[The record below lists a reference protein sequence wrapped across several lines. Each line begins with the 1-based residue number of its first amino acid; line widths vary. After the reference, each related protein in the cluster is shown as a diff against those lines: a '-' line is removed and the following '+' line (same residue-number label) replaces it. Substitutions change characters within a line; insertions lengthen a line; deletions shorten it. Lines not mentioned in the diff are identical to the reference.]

1 MQALSSVTPG
11 SFVLQVLMRVRLH
24 GPFRVKDDDGTDVT
38 PVGMKERALLALVLL
53 SPGQRRSRVWL
64 QDKLWSDRDAQQGSG
79 SLRQALSNIR
89 KALGPAGDR
98 LKADRTAIWLD
109 PEVALPTDE
118 TGELLDDIDVRDP
131 EFSNWLRDQRQ
142 ATVQAAPEQGA
153 SLGQA
158 NSRIRA
164 TVLLRHTDHDLSSRM
179 TFLTR
184 SLSQRIAGDLILIGE
199 MDVLQPGPDGVAA
212 DHELANVLV
221 EIETFG
227 EGDAGFV
234 MVRVSGLP
242 SRRAV
247 WSGRMSI
254 SASIADLWDATE
266 ATRLVNQTV
275 RKVADLVAAAPHMA
289 HQLTFHR
296 AVRRVYEY
304 DRDALAK
311 ADEMFASVEDGELRG
326 PALAWRAFVR
336 LTYALE
342 FRDSTAERVAEAS
355 AFADEAL
362 RTTPDHPVVLAL
374 TSQVRLKLE
383 GDLEAAH
390 YLALRAVEVGDQ
402 NPYALDALSHTM
414 ILHGQFEQANDL
426 AQRARVAAQGMDNAF
441 SWDMQ
446 ACLTSLS
453 LMQFETAFLAA
464 RECHHKMPFYRPALR
479 YLVALSYLT
488 DVPQEAEHYAARL
501 RRLEPDFT
509 PRMLLQPD
517 YPLETLRALGLV
529 ERLRLLLS

>member
-1 MQALSSVTPG
+1 
-11 SFVLQVLMRVRLH
+11 MRVRIN

-53 SPGQRRSRVWL
+53 SPGQRRTRAWL
-64 QDKLWSDRDAQQGSG
+64 QDKLWSDRDPQQGSG

-89 KALGPAGDR
+89 KAMGRTGDR

-109 PEVALPTDE
+109 PEVAVSTDE
-118 TGELLDDIDVRDP
+118 PGELLDDIDVRDP

-142 ATVQAAPEQGA
+142 ATAQAAPDTSAGVG
-153 SLGQA
+153 LLNGH
-158 NSRIRA
+158 IRA
-164 TVLLRHTDHDLSSRM
+164 RVLLRHTDYDLSSRM

-184 SLSQRIAGDLILIGE
+184 ALSQRIAGDLLLFAE
-199 MDVLQPGPDGVAA
+199 MDVLQSGPEAQAA
-212 DHELANVLV
+212 DHEHANVLV

-227 EGDAGFV
+227 EGDAGFL
-234 MVRVSGLP
+234 MIRVTGLP

-247 WSGRMSI
+247 WSGRLSINASI
-254 SASIADLWDATE
+254 SDLWDTPE

-289 HQLTFHR
+289 HQQTFHR

-311 ADEMFASVEDGELRG
+311 ADEMFASIQDGELRG
-326 PALAWRAFVR
+326 PALAWRSFVR

-342 FRDSTAERVAEAS
+342 FRDSNAEMVAEAS

-383 GDLEAAH
+383 GDLDAAH

-402 NPYALDALSHTM
+402 NPYALDALSQTM

-453 LMQFETAFLAA
+453 LLQFDTAFLAA

-488 DVPQEAEHYAARL
+488 GVPQEAEHFAARL

-509 PRMLLQPD
+509 PQMLLQPD
-517 YPLETLRALGLV
+517 YPLETFRALGLV
-529 ERLRLLLS
+529 EKLRALLS

>member
-1 MQALSSVTPG
+1 
-11 SFVLQVLMRVRLH
+11 MRVRIN
-24 GPFRVKDDDGTDVT
+24 GPFRVKDDDGTDIT

-89 KALGPAGDR
+89 KAMGRTGER
-98 LKADRTAIWLD
+98 LKADRTAIWLE
-109 PEVALPTDE
+109 PEIALSSDE
-118 TGELLDDIDVRDP
+118 QGDLLSDIDVRDP

-142 ATVQAAPEQGA
+142 ASAQAPPDHGA
-153 SLGQA
+153 DAGLPNG
-158 NSRIRA
+158 RIRA
-164 TVLLRHTDHDLSSRM
+164 TVLLRHTDFDLSSRM

-184 SLSQRIAGDLILIGE
+184 ALSQRIAGNLLLFGE
-199 MDVLQPGPDGVAA
+199 MDVLQSGPDAGAA
-212 DHELANVLV
+212 DHEQANVLV

-227 EGDAGFV
+227 EGDAGF
-234 MVRVSGLP
+234 MMIRVTGLP

-247 WSGRMSI
+247 WSGRLSI
-254 SASIADLWDATE
+254 NASIADLWDAPD

-289 HQLTFHR
+289 HQQTFHR

-304 DRDALAK
+304 DRDALTK
-311 ADEMFASVEDGELRG
+311 ADEMFASIQDGELRG
-326 PALAWRAFVR
+326 PALAWRSFVR

-342 FRDSTAERVAEAS
+342 FRDSNAEMVAEAS

-362 RTTPDHPVVLAL
+362 RTMADHPVVLAL

-383 GDLEAAH
+383 GDLDAAH
-390 YLALRAVEVGDQ
+390 YLALRAAEVDDQ
-402 NPYALDALSHTM
+402 NPYALDALSQTL
-414 ILHGQFEQANDL
+414 ILHGQFERANML

-446 ACLTSLS
+446 ACLTSVS
-453 LMQFETAFLAA
+453 LMEFETAFIAA
-464 RECHHKMPFYRPALR
+464 RDCHHKMPFYRPALR
-479 YLVALSYLT
+479 YLVALAYLT
-488 DVPQEAEHYAARL
+488 GVPQEAAHFAARL

-509 PRMLLQPD
+509 PQMLLQPD

-529 ERLRLLLS
+529 EKLRILMS

>member
-1 MQALSSVTPG
+1 
-11 SFVLQVLMRVRLH
+11 MRVRTH

-38 PVGMKERALLALVLL
+38 PAGMKERALLALVLL
-53 SPGQRRSRVWL
+53 SPGQRRTRSWL
-64 QDKLWSDRDAQQGSG
+64 QDKLWSDRDPQQGSG

-89 KALGPAGDR
+89 KALSKSGDR

-109 PEVALPTDE
+109 PEVVLSTDE
-118 TGELLDDIDVRDP
+118 AGDLLDDIDVRDP

-142 ATVQAAPEQGA
+142 VTAQIAADSGA
-153 SLGQA
+153 SLGLP
-158 NSRIRA
+158 NGRIRA
-164 TVLLRHTDHDLSSRM
+164 KVLLRHTDQDLSSRM

-184 SLSQRIAGDLILIGE
+184 LLSQRIAGDLLLIGE
-199 MDVLQPGPDGVAA
+199 MDVLQSGPDVEAA
-212 DHELANVLV
+212 QQEYANTLV
-221 EIETFG
+221 EIETYG

-234 MVRVSGLP
+234 MVRVTGLP

-254 SASIADLWDATE
+254 SASISDLWDAPE

-275 RKVADLVAAAPHMA
+275 RKVADFVAAAPHMA

-311 ADEMFASVEDGELRG
+311 ADEMFSSVQDGELRG
-326 PALAWRAFVR
+326 PAMAWRSFIR
-336 LTYALE
+336 LTNALE
-342 FRDSTAERVAEAS
+342 FRDSNAEMVAEAS

-362 RTTPDHPVVLAL
+362 RTTADHPVVLAL

-383 GDLEAAH
+383 GDLDAAH

-402 NPYALDALSHTM
+402 NPYALDALSQTM
-414 ILHGQFEQANDL
+414 ILHGQFERANDL

-453 LMQFETAFLAA
+453 LLQFETAFLAA
-464 RECHHKMPFYRPALR
+464 RESHHKMPFYRPALR

-488 DVPQEAEHYAARL
+488 DLPQEAEHFASRL

-509 PRMLLQPD
+509 PQMLLQPD
-517 YPLETLRALGLV
+517 YPVETLRALGLV
-529 ERLRLLLS
+529 EKLRTLLS

>member
-1 MQALSSVTPG
+1 MQALLSEIPG
-11 SFVLQVLMRVRLH
+11 SLVLQVLMRVRLH
-24 GPFRVKDDDGTDVT
+24 GPFRVKDDDGTDIT

-64 QDKLWSDRDAQQGSG
+64 QDKLWSDRDPQQGSG

-89 KALGPAGDR
+89 KALGKAGDR

-109 PEVALPTDE
+109 PEVPLPKDE
-118 TGELLDDIDVRDP
+118 SGELLDDIDVRDP

-142 ATVQAAPEQGA
+142 AVVRDGLVRVA
-153 SLGQA
+153 SPGQT
-158 NSRIRA
+158 NGSIRA
-164 TVLLRHTDHDLSSRM
+164 TVLLSHADHDLSSRIR
-179 TFLTR
+179 FLTR
-184 SLSQRIAGDLILIGE
+184 SLSQRIAGELLLVGN
-199 MDVLQPGPDGVAA
+199 MDVLQSGSDA
-212 DHELANVLV
+212 DADQANVLV
-221 EIETFG
+221 ETETFG

-247 WSGRMSI
+247 WSGRMAI
-254 SASIADLWDATE
+254 SATIADLWDTPD
-266 ATRLVNQTV
+266 ATRLLNQTV
-275 RKVADLVAAAPHMA
+275 RKVTDLVASAPHMA
-289 HQLTFHR
+289 HQLTYHR

-304 DRDALAK
+304 DREALAK
-311 ADEMFASVEDGELRG
+311 ADEMFASVQNGELRSL
-326 PALAWRAFVR
+326 ALAWRAFVR

-342 FRDSTAERVAEAS
+342 FRDSNAETVAEAS

-402 NPYALDALSHTM
+402 NPYALDALSQTM
-414 ILHGQFEQANDL
+414 ILHRRFDQANDL

-453 LMQFETAFLAA
+453 LMQFEAAYLAA
-464 RECHHKMPFYRPALR
+464 RDCHHKMPFYRPALR
-479 YLVALSYLT
+479 YLVALSYLN
-488 DVPQEAEHYAARL
+488 DVPQDAEHYAARL

-509 PRMLLQPD
+509 PQMLLQPD
-517 YPLETLRALGLV
+517 YPVETLRALGLV
-529 ERLRLLLS
+529 ERLRPLLS

>member
-1 MQALSSVTPG
+1 
-11 SFVLQVLMRVRLH
+11 MRVRLH

-38 PVGMKERALLALVLL
+38 PVGMKERALLALLLL
-53 SPGQRRSRVWL
+53 SPGQRRSRIWL
-64 QDKLWSDRDAQQGSG
+64 QDKLWSDRGFEQGSG

-89 KALGPAGDR
+89 KALGKSSGR
-98 LKADRTAIWLD
+98 LKADRTAIWLE
-109 PEVALPTDE
+109 PEVALPNDQA
-118 TGELLDDIDVRDP
+118 GELLDDIDVRDP

-142 ATVQAAPEQGA
+142 VNPQATEDRAAFPGPVN
-153 SLGQA
+153 G
-158 NSRIRA
+158 RVRA
-164 TVLLRHTDHDLSSRM
+164 TVLLRHTDYELSSRM

-184 SLSQRIAGDLILIGE
+184 SLSQRIAGDLVLVGD
-199 MDVLQPGPDGVAA
+199 MDVLQPGSDTAAAEPD
-212 DHELANVLV
+212 EANVLV

-227 EGDAGFV
+227 EGEAGFV

-254 SASIADLWDATE
+254 SASTADLWNGPE

-289 HQLTFHR
+289 HQQTFHR

-304 DRDALAK
+304 DRVALAK

-374 TSQVRLKLE
+374 SSQVRLKLE
-383 GDLEAAH
+383 GDLVAAH

-402 NPYALDALSHTM
+402 NPYALDALSQTM

-426 AQRARVAAQGMDNAF
+426 AQRARMAAQGMDNAF

-453 LMQFETAFLAA
+453 LLQFETAYLAA
-464 RECHHKMPFYRPALR
+464 RECHQKMPFYRPALR
-479 YLVALSYLT
+479 YLVALAYLI
-488 DVPQEAEHYAARL
+488 DMLPDAEHFAARL

-509 PRMLLQPD
+509 PQMLVQPD

-529 ERLRLLLS
+529 ERLRSILS

>member
-1 MQALSSVTPG
+1 
-11 SFVLQVLMRVRLH
+11 MRVRIH
-24 GPFRVKDDDGTDVT
+24 GPFRVKDDAGTDVT

-53 SPGQRRSRVWL
+53 SPGQRRTRAWL
-64 QDKLWSDRDAQQGSG
+64 QDKLWSDRDPQQGSG

-89 KALGPAGDR
+89 KALGRAGDR
-98 LKADRTAIWLD
+98 LKADRTAIWLE
-109 PEVALPTDE
+109 PEVVLPVDE
-118 TGELLDDIDVRDP
+118 PGELLDDIDVRDP

-142 ATVQAAPEQGA
+142 ATPQIAPSYSAGPG
-153 SLGQA
+153 LLD
-158 NSRIRA
+158 SRIRA
-164 TVLLRHTDHDLSSRM
+164 TVLLRHTDFDLSTRM

-184 SLSQRIAGDLILIGE
+184 ALSQRIASDLLLIGE
-199 MDVLQPGPDGVAA
+199 MDVLQSGTDTEPAGQE
-212 DHELANVLV
+212 HANVLV

-227 EGDAGFV
+227 EGDSGFV
-234 MVRVSGLP
+234 MVRVTGLP

-254 SASIADLWDATE
+254 TAAITDLWDAPE

-289 HQLTFHR
+289 HQQAYHR

-311 ADEMFASVEDGELRG
+311 ADEMFASIQDGELRG
-326 PALAWRAFVR
+326 PALAWRSFVR

-342 FRDSTAERVAEAS
+342 FRDSNAEMVAAAS

-390 YLALRAVEVGDQ
+390 YLALRAAEVDDQ
-402 NPYALDALSHTM
+402 NPYALDALSQTL
-414 ILHGQFEQANDL
+414 ILHGQFERANSL
-426 AQRARVAAQGMDNAF
+426 AQR
-441 SWDMQ
+441 
-446 ACLTSLS
+446 
-453 LMQFETAFLAA
+453 
-464 RECHHKMPFYRPALR
+464 
-479 YLVALSYLT
+479 
-488 DVPQEAEHYAARL
+488 
-501 RRLEPDFT
+501 
-509 PRMLLQPD
+509 
-517 YPLETLRALGLV
+517 
-529 ERLRLLLS
+529 

>member
-1 MQALSSVTPG
+1 
-11 SFVLQVLMRVRLH
+11 MRVRIN
-24 GPFRVKDDDGTDVT
+24 GPFRVKDDAGTDVT

-53 SPGQRRSRVWL
+53 SPGQRRTRVWL
-64 QDKLWSDRDAQQGSG
+64 QDKLWSDRDPQQGSG

-89 KALGPAGDR
+89 KSLGQAGDR
-98 LKADRTAIWLD
+98 LKADRTAIWLE
-109 PEVALPTDE
+109 PEVSLPTDE
-118 TGELLDDIDVRDP
+118 PGELLDDIDVRDP

-142 ATVQAAPEQGA
+142 A
-153 SLGQA
+153 QA
-158 NSRIRA
+158 NSPSDNGASPRTPGGRIQA

-184 SLSQRIAGDLILIGE
+184 SLSQRIAGELLLIGE
-199 MDVLQPGPDGVAA
+199 MDVLQSGA
-212 DHELANVLV
+212 DDDAGRYDHVNVLV
-221 EIETFG
+221 EIEALG
-227 EGDAGFV
+227 EGNSGFV
-234 MVRVSGLP
+234 MVRVTGLP

-247 WSGRMSI
+247 WSGRMAI
-254 SASIADLWDATE
+254 SAPISDLWDAPE
-266 ATRLVNQTV
+266 ATRLINQTV

-311 ADEMFASVEDGELRG
+311 ADEMFGGIQDGELRG
-326 PALAWRAFVR
+326 PALAWRSFIR

-342 FRDSTAERVAEAS
+342 FRDSNAEMVAEAS

-402 NPYALDALSHTM
+402 NPYALDALSQTM
-414 ILHGQFEQANDL
+414 ILHGQFEQANEL
-426 AQRARVAAQGMDNAF
+426 AQRARVAAQGMDNSF

-453 LMQFETAFLAA
+453 LLQFETAYLAA
-464 RECHHKMPFYRPALR
+464 RDCHHKMPFYRPALR

-488 DVPQEAEHYAARL
+488 DLPQEAYHFAARL

-509 PRMLLQPD
+509 PQMLLQPD

-529 ERLRLLLS
+529 ERLRSILS

>member
-1 MQALSSVTPG
+1 
-11 SFVLQVLMRVRLH
+11 MRVRLH
-24 GPFRVKDDDGTDVT
+24 GPFRVRDDDGTDVT
-38 PVGMKERALLALVLL
+38 PTGMKERALLALLLL

-64 QDKLWSDRDAQQGSG
+64 QDKLWSDRDPQQGSG

-89 KALGPAGDR
+89 KSLGQVGDR
-98 LKADRTAIWLD
+98 PKADRSAIWLE
-109 PEVALPTDE
+109 PEVALPSDGE
-118 TGELLDDIDVRDP
+118 GELLDDIDVRDP
-131 EFSNWLRDQRQ
+131 EFGNWLRDLRQ
-142 ATVQAAPEQGA
+142 ATAKSAPDQAASPALSG
-153 SLGQA
+153 G
-158 NSRIRA
+158 RVRA
-164 TVLLRHTDHDLSSRM
+164 TVLLRHVDYGLSSRL

-184 SLSQRIAGDLILIGE
+184 SLSQRIADDLLLIGD
-199 MDVLQPGPDGVAA
+199 MDVLHPGPKGEAA
-212 DHELANVLV
+212 GQDQANVLV
-221 EIETFG
+221 EVETFG

-234 MVRVSGLP
+234 MARVSGLP
-242 SRRAV
+242 SRRAF

-254 SASIADLWDATE
+254 SASIADLWDTPE

-275 RKVADLVAAAPHMA
+275 RKVADLVASAPHMA
-289 HQLTFHR
+289 HQQTFHR

-304 DRDALAK
+304 DLDALAK
-311 ADEMFASVEDGELRG
+311 ADEMFASIQDGELRG
-326 PALAWRAFVR
+326 PVLAWRAFVR

-342 FRDSTAERVAEAS
+342 FRDSTAERMAEAS
-355 AFADEAL
+355 SLSDEAL

-374 TSQVRLKLE
+374 ASQVRLKLE

-402 NPYALDALSHTM
+402 NPYALDALSQTM
-414 ILHGQFEQANDL
+414 ILHRRFEQANDL

-453 LMQFETAFLAA
+453 LMQFDAAYLAA

-488 DVPQEAEHYAARL
+488 EVPQDAEHYAARL

-509 PRMLLQPD
+509 PATLLQPD
-517 YPLETLRALGLV
+517 YPI
-529 ERLRLLLS
+529 